1 MEFEN
6 LIEVNVNKQVD
17 RMFGN
22 KDNKLKLITKI
33 DLLDDGTEESKES
46 TEKILQTIKKSNEM
60 EAYYIKRQLFFTL
73 DKNGNLV
80 ELE

>member
-6 LIEVNVNKQVD
+6 LIENNVNKQVE
-17 RMFGN
+17 RMFGA

-33 DLLDDGTEESKES
+33 DLLDDGTEETKES
-46 TEKILQTIKKSNEM
+46 TEKILQSIKRSNEM

-73 DKNGNLV
+73 DKNGNLIEV
-80 ELE
+80 E